1 MPCDQITLQ
10 IDRSLDFLSTPLRN
24 VPEQHRS
31 LRAVFDRSW
40 SLLTDVE
47 RTLLA
52 QLSVFR
58 GGFDLGAAEQVA
70 GASLS
75 LLAGLIDKSLVRPT
89 RTGRHDLH
97 ELVRQYLLE
106 RLAES
111 SDASGAARRH
121 FDFYAR
127 LAADAEDHLYGPDQE
142 VWFDRL
148 EIEHDN
154 LASALDWSL
163 SEGHAEDGLRL
174 ASALGFF
181 WDLRTQFHEGYAWFR
196 KLLDNDRRAPAAVRI
211 KALSSAGVFASYVG
225 RRMEAAELC
234 EEALARA
241 RDAGDQLNIAWSL
254 TNLILTQPIRT
265 SDDLSQAVAWLEEA
279 LGLFR
284 AMDDGWGTSHAL
296 RRLGWTLTVAGELE
310 RAAAL
315 LEEALTRARSA
326 QDNSA
331 TAWSLFLLGKV
342 VWLLKRDEQ
351 RAVGLHEQSLCLARQ
366 TRNIQLTQQVLFTLG
381 QIAYTQ
387 KNYIEARSRYDQVV
401 ALVQEQGGAAYAGF
415 LLRPIVLG
423 LAQLA
428 VAGGEPEHAARLLG
442 AAHEVLASNHH
453 IFADR
458 IDLEQDITTV
468 RDQLGEARFAA
479 EFADGREL
487 SIAEAVSYAREDGV
501 QQRNSR

>member
-1 MPCDQITLQ
+1 
-10 IDRSLDFLSTPLRN
+10 
-24 VPEQHRS
+24 
-31 LRAVFDRSW
+31 
-40 SLLTDVE
+40 
-47 RTLLA
+47 
-52 QLSVFR
+52 
-58 GGFDLGAAEQVA
+58 
-70 GASLS
+70 
-75 LLAGLIDKSLVRPT
+75 
-89 RTGRHDLH
+89 
-97 ELVRQYLLE
+97 
-106 RLAES
+106 
-111 SDASGAARRH
+111 
-121 FDFYAR
+121 
-127 LAADAEDHLYGPDQE
+127 
-142 VWFDRL
+142 
-148 EIEHDN
+148 
-154 LASALDWSL
+154 
-163 SEGHAEDGLRL
+163 
-174 ASALGFF
+174 
-181 WDLRTQFHEGYAWFR
+181 
-196 KLLDNDRRAPAAVRI
+196 
-211 KALSSAGVFASYVG
+211 
-225 RRMEAAELC
+225 
-234 EEALARA
+234 
-241 RDAGDQLNIAWSL
+241 
-254 TNLILTQPIRT
+254 
-265 SDDLSQAVAWLEEA
+265 
-279 LGLFR
+279 
-284 AMDDGWGTSHAL
+284 MDDGWGTSHAL

-428 VAGGEPEHAARLLG
+428 VAEGEPEQAARLLG

-479 EFADGREL
+479 EFAEGREL